1 MKNYN
6 QQEHGDTKERRLARR
21 TMLSYNMPCK
31 TLNPRKTPKMAVFSP
46 HNGLKLRRKMFLAEE
61 TMSADPINEFLSTL
75 SVRTRQRYEAALA
88 DFSAWYRDN
97 ECYAQTNG
105 EDPDFELLSPV
116 EVQDYVQ
123 YLQTIRRLAPAS
135 INLRLAAIR
144 SLLKHLGRSLR
155 LRGPKQVVPPVRALS
170 ARELGRLLAAAE
182 GEGWTDRRNL
192 AMLDLMAR
200 AGLRVGE
207 VVSLTPSDLEING
220 RSGWLTVRSG
230 KGNKTRRVP
239 LNSEC
244 RAALQAYLAVRP
256 QGEQST
262 CVEPR
267 RNIRCQALFLSRS
280 FLPLSSRDVQRLVS
294 DLARHAGLTDVTP
307 HTLRHTFATRAVEK
321 GVDLATL
328 AAMLGHSRLET
339 TGRYLHPTAERMQ
352 EAVEGV

>member
-1 MKNYN
+1 
-6 QQEHGDTKERRLARR
+6 
-21 TMLSYNMPCK
+21 
-31 TLNPRKTPKMAVFSP
+31 
-46 HNGLKLRRKMFLAEE
+46 
-61 TMSADPINEFLSTL
+61 MSTDPINDFLSTL
-75 SVRTRQRYEAALA
+75 SVRTRQRYQAALA

-105 EDPDFELLSPV
+105 EDPDYELLSPV

-123 YLQTIRRLAPAS
+123 YLQTVRRLAPAS

-339 TGRYLHPTAERMQ
+339 TGRSTCTPPLNGCRRPWRGCEPKPMTSCVYTICVIMVAGSSSYHNRVCTCAF
-352 EAVEGV
+352 AGTGG

>member
-1 MKNYN
+1 
-6 QQEHGDTKERRLARR
+6 
-21 TMLSYNMPCK
+21 
-31 TLNPRKTPKMAVFSP
+31 
-46 HNGLKLRRKMFLAEE
+46 
-61 TMSADPINEFLSTL
+61 MSADPINEFLSTL

-192 AMLDLMAR
+192 AMLNLMAR

-220 RSGWLTVRSG
+220 RSGWLAVRNG
-230 KGNKTRRVP
+230 KGDKTRRVP

-244 RAALQAYLAVRP
+244 RAALQAYLAERP
-256 QGEQST
+256 QGERST
-262 CVEPR
+262 VRAANNGGISEAILWTLVR
-267 RNIRCQALFLSRS
+267 DGIRCQALFLSRS

-339 TGRYLHPTAERMQ
+339 TGRSTCTPPLNGCRRPWRGCEPKPMTSCVYTICVIMVAGSSSYHNRVCTCAF
-352 EAVEGV
+352 AGTGG

>member
-1 MKNYN
+1 
-6 QQEHGDTKERRLARR
+6 
-21 TMLSYNMPCK
+21 
-31 TLNPRKTPKMAVFSP
+31 
-46 HNGLKLRRKMFLAEE
+46 
-61 TMSADPINEFLSTL
+61 MSADPINEFLSTL

-192 AMLDLMAR
+192 AMLNLMAR

-220 RSGWLTVRSG
+220 RSGWLAVRNG
-230 KGNKTRRVP
+230 KGDKTRRVP

-256 QGEQST
+256 NTGE
-262 CVEPR
+262 
-267 RNIRCQALFLSRS
+267 ALFLSRS